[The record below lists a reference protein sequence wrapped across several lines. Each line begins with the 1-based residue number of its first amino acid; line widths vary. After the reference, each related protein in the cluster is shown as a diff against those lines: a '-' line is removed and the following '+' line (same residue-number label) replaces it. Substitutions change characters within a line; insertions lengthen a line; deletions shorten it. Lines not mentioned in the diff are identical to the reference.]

1 MTFSNLKINR
11 REVRDKYKLNL
22 DIPKWNQRVRKF
34 KFISEILQTLHK
46 TKGIFGASAMPWM
59 KLFET
64 LVNGLSI
71 LDYCRWELRPRGWEG
86 PGSGSEKK
94 CRNHLFI

>member
-1 MTFSNLKINR
+1 
-11 REVRDKYKLNL
+11 
-22 DIPKWNQRVRKF
+22 
-34 KFISEILQTLHK
+34 
-46 TKGIFGASAMPWM
+46 MPWM

-94 CRNHLFI
+94 CRNHLFNFIFKFVYESYLLLNLLQMIYEFSLKYV

>member
-1 MTFSNLKINR
+1 
-11 REVRDKYKLNL
+11 
-22 DIPKWNQRVRKF
+22 
-34 KFISEILQTLHK
+34 
-46 TKGIFGASAMPWM
+46 MPWM

>member
-1 MTFSNLKINR
+1 MYLFIYFLWGGRGGKSKLISKISFCLNNCSQQTF
-11 REVRDKYKLNL
+11 
-22 DIPKWNQRVRKF
+22 
-34 KFISEILQTLHK
+34 HK
-46 TKGIFGASAMPWM
+46 TKGIFRDSTIPWM

-64 LVNGLSI
+64 LVNGPSI
-71 LDYCRWELRPRGWEG
+71 LDYYRWELRPRGWEG